1 MIRLSENSLLIAF
14 FLYTKSTRRDIIF
27 KHVVIKQTSNKD
39 KRTGEAS
46 DITNEVVIITKTRH
60 EAYLQL
66 LMEAEPLYEHHD
78 EIEGSDTHK
87 VFLSHD
93 QSVRTELV
101 IQQAPELNTND
112 K

>member
-1 MIRLSENSLLIAF
+1 
-14 FLYTKSTRRDIIF
+14 
-27 KHVVIKQTSNKD
+27 
-39 KRTGEAS
+39 
-46 DITNEVVIITKTRH
+46 
-60 EAYLQL
+60 
-66 LMEAEPLYEHHD
+66 MEAEPLYEHHD